1 MMMGQAEGNTISQVT
16 QKTVFL
22 EDLSAQEKAKLL
34 KEKAGIVLPIGLENM
49 GNTCYMN
56 ASIQCMRRV
65 NELKNYLVQ
74 KKLDNNVQVAPQSKQ
89 LFRATQM
96 LFN

>member
-1 MMMGQAEGNTISQVT
+1 MMGQAEGNTISQVT

-74 KKLDNNVQVAPQSKQ
+74 KKLDNNVQIAPQSKQ